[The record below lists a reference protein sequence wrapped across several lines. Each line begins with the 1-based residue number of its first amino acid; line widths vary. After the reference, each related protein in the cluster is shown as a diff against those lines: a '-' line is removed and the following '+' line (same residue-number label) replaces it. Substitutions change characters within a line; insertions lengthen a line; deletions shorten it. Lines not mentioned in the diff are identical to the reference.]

1 MSIEGSFAIFSR
13 FFLQKWKENS
23 FCKNASNPSVRF
35 GLGAA
40 SHIIAVITKFSF
52 HCSSQRSFNK
62 IRDPFRFRTI
72 PVQFS
77 HLFDLGSDVF
87 SFVDQMLVSCAF
99 SISDSAS

>member
-13 FFLQKWKENS
+13 FFSKSGKENS
-23 FCKNASNPSVRF
+23 FCKNASNPRVRL

-40 SHIIAVITKFSF
+40 SHIAVITKFSF

>member
-1 MSIEGSFAIFSR
+1 VSVEGSFAIFSR
-13 FFLQKWKENS
+13 FFSKSGKKIV
-23 FCKNASNPSVRF
+23 FAKMRPIVRL

-77 HLFDLGSDVF
+77 HLFDNGSDVF
-87 SFVDQMLVSCAF
+87 SFVDQTLVSCAF